1 MEKWGKQ
8 RQEEAVGEPGVPSH
22 HYPNHWRDT
31 TPPGCYSLV
40 QEPEPIQPHGFLY
53 TYRVGRT

>member
-8 RQEEAVGEPGVPSH
+8 RQEEEVVEPGDPSH

-31 TPPGCYSLV
+31 TPPGHYSL
-40 QEPEPIQPHGFLY
+40 ESEPIQPHGFLY
-53 TYRVGRT
+53 KYRAGRT